1 MDNYKNPSLPVEERV
16 KDLLSRMTLEEK
28 AAQMDMI
35 RGVELAEKVHK
46 AHFCAVDENSGFQWD
61 KVRESCGERGM
72 GFVHDVYSVPAVLNR
87 LQKYMVEETRL
98 GIPCIFTGEALHGL
112 SYPGAT
118 VFPMP
123 INLGAAFD
131 PGLTQEVGAAI
142 AAETRSLGI
151 HEILAPNLDLAREPR
166 WGRVE
171 ETFGEDTYLSSCMA
185 YAIVTGEQG
194 GDISRPDKVA
204 AEPKH
209 YCVHG
214 IPEGGTNC
222 SPARV
227 GRREIETDYLPVFE
241 AGVKK
246 AGAYNAMASYNCIDG
261 EAVICSRRYLRR
273 ILKERYGLKG
283 YVRADFGAVNRLKTS
298 HHMTADSKESIR
310 MAVDGGL
317 DVQGFDFSNSFWEK
331 SLVSLVEE
339 GKLEESV
346 MDEAVSRVLRV
357 KFELGLFENPYTEET
372 HYKDVVRC
380 EKHRMLS
387 LRAARESMVL
397 LQNKGGLLPLRGV
410 KSIALLGPSSGHQ
423 RIGSYSSV
431 PYGYKVPS
439 LYEELKKAAGDDI
452 VIRQCDGCG
461 ISDRDISLV
470 PESWYEDGVELTF
483 YNNDHFEGEPAGT
496 NRMEYINFNWILA
509 KPHRDLEFT
518 GYSVKMKCM
527 LHVDTHVFTEAD
539 EIKGRLV
546 FTTGDSVRVMVDG
559 KCVIDSFGDH
569 KQKLPGCE
577 FLFVNGAVHE
587 VEIEYVC
594 DVNGNDLTLS
604 MDFHDSSL
612 EKAVALAEECD
623 MTILVCGDDK
633 VTSGEG
639 MDRCD
644 LKLYGKQ
651 KELVERV
658 GALGKPSVLVL
669 ENGKP
674 VDLRDET
681 ESMDAILVA
690 WFDGELGAKAIAEA
704 LFGKINP
711 SGRLPISFPKSV
723 GHIPCYYSRL
733 PGGSREYLEGNINAL
748 FPFGFGLSYTEF
760 TYRDLVIEK
769 REEKYSYRAAVKV
782 RNAGERFGT
791 EVVQLYIN
799 DLLSSVVR
807 PDRLL
812 KGFCRV
818 DLEPGEEKEVE
829 FLLDFDSFKLLNL
842 DMEWVVEPGEFE
854 IIIGSSSADTGLSR
868 IITVEE

>member
-1 MDNYKNPSLPVEERV
+1 
-16 KDLLSRMTLEEK
+16 
-28 AAQMDMI
+28 
-35 RGVELAEKVHK
+35 
-46 AHFCAVDENSGFQWD
+46 
-61 KVRESCGERGM
+61 
-72 GFVHDVYSVPAVLNR
+72 
-87 LQKYMVEETRL
+87 
-98 GIPCIFTGEALHGL
+98 
-112 SYPGAT
+112 
-118 VFPMP
+118 
-123 INLGAAFD
+123 
-131 PGLTQEVGAAI
+131 
-142 AAETRSLGI
+142 
-151 HEILAPNLDLAREPR
+151 
-166 WGRVE
+166 
-171 ETFGEDTYLSSCMA
+171 
-185 YAIVTGEQG
+185 
-194 GDISRPDKVA
+194 
-204 AEPKH
+204 
-209 YCVHG
+209 
-214 IPEGGTNC
+214 
-222 SPARV
+222 
-227 GRREIETDYLPVFE
+227 
-241 AGVKK
+241 
-246 AGAYNAMASYNCIDG
+246 
-261 EAVICSRRYLRR
+261 
-273 ILKERYGLKG
+273 
-283 YVRADFGAVNRLKTS
+283 
-298 HHMTADSKESIR
+298 
-310 MAVDGGL
+310 
-317 DVQGFDFSNSFWEK
+317 
-331 SLVSLVEE
+331 
-339 GKLEESV
+339 
-346 MDEAVSRVLRV
+346 
-357 KFELGLFENPYTEET
+357 
-372 HYKDVVRC
+372 
-380 EKHRMLS
+380 
-387 LRAARESMVL
+387 
-397 LQNKGGLLPLRGV
+397 
-410 KSIALLGPSSGHQ
+410 
-423 RIGSYSSV
+423 
-431 PYGYKVPS
+431 
-439 LYEELKKAAGDDI
+439 
-452 VIRQCDGCG
+452 
-461 ISDRDISLV
+461 
-470 PESWYEDGVELTF
+470 
-483 YNNDHFEGEPAGT
+483 
-496 NRMEYINFNWILA
+496 MEYINFNWILA

-690 WFDGELGAKAIAEA
+690 WFGGELGAKAIAEA

-748 FPFGFGLSYTEF
+748 FPFGFGLSYTKF

-842 DMEWVVEPGEFE
+842 DMEWVAEPGEFE

>member
-1 MDNYKNPSLPVEERV
+1 
-16 KDLLSRMTLEEK
+16 
-28 AAQMDMI
+28 
-35 RGVELAEKVHK
+35 
-46 AHFCAVDENSGFQWD
+46 
-61 KVRESCGERGM
+61 
-72 GFVHDVYSVPAVLNR
+72 
-87 LQKYMVEETRL
+87 
-98 GIPCIFTGEALHGL
+98 
-112 SYPGAT
+112 
-118 VFPMP
+118 
-123 INLGAAFD
+123 
-131 PGLTQEVGAAI
+131 
-142 AAETRSLGI
+142 
-151 HEILAPNLDLAREPR
+151 
-166 WGRVE
+166 
-171 ETFGEDTYLSSCMA
+171 
-185 YAIVTGEQG
+185 
-194 GDISRPDKVA
+194 
-204 AEPKH
+204 
-209 YCVHG
+209 
-214 IPEGGTNC
+214 
-222 SPARV
+222 
-227 GRREIETDYLPVFE
+227 
-241 AGVKK
+241 
-246 AGAYNAMASYNCIDG
+246 
-261 EAVICSRRYLRR
+261 
-273 ILKERYGLKG
+273 
-283 YVRADFGAVNRLKTS
+283 
-298 HHMTADSKESIR
+298 
-310 MAVDGGL
+310 
-317 DVQGFDFSNSFWEK
+317 
-331 SLVSLVEE
+331 
-339 GKLEESV
+339 
-346 MDEAVSRVLRV
+346 MDEAVSRILRV

-380 EKHRMLS
+380 EEHRMLS

-612 EKAVALAEECD
+612 EKAIALAEECD

-674 VDLRDET
+674 VDLREET

-690 WFDGELGAKAIAEA
+690 WFGGELGAKAIAEA

-769 REEKYSYRAAVKV
+769 REEKYSYRATVKV

-791 EVVQLYIN
+791 EVAQLYIN

-818 DLEPGEEKEVE
+818 DLEPGEEKEAE
-829 FLLDFDSFKLLNL
+829 FLLDFDSFKLLN
-842 DMEWVVEPGEFE
+842 G
-854 IIIGSSSADTGLSR
+854 GAR
-868 IITVEE
+868 

>member
-1 MDNYKNPSLPVEERV
+1 M
-16 KDLLSRMTLEEK
+16 
-28 AAQMDMI
+28 
-35 RGVELAEKVHK
+35 
-46 AHFCAVDENSGFQWD
+46 
-61 KVRESCGERGM
+61 
-72 GFVHDVYSVPAVLNR
+72 
-87 LQKYMVEETRL
+87 
-98 GIPCIFTGEALHGL
+98 
-112 SYPGAT
+112 
-118 VFPMP
+118 
-123 INLGAAFD
+123 
-131 PGLTQEVGAAI
+131 
-142 AAETRSLGI
+142 
-151 HEILAPNLDLAREPR
+151 
-166 WGRVE
+166 
-171 ETFGEDTYLSSCMA
+171 
-185 YAIVTGEQG
+185 
-194 GDISRPDKVA
+194 
-204 AEPKH
+204 
-209 YCVHG
+209 
-214 IPEGGTNC
+214 
-222 SPARV
+222 

-690 WFDGELGAKAIAEA
+690 WFGGELGAKAIAEA

>member
-1 MDNYKNPSLPVEERV
+1 
-16 KDLLSRMTLEEK
+16 
-28 AAQMDMI
+28 
-35 RGVELAEKVHK
+35 
-46 AHFCAVDENSGFQWD
+46 
-61 KVRESCGERGM
+61 
-72 GFVHDVYSVPAVLNR
+72 
-87 LQKYMVEETRL
+87 
-98 GIPCIFTGEALHGL
+98 
-112 SYPGAT
+112 
-118 VFPMP
+118 
-123 INLGAAFD
+123 
-131 PGLTQEVGAAI
+131 
-142 AAETRSLGI
+142 
-151 HEILAPNLDLAREPR
+151 
-166 WGRVE
+166 
-171 ETFGEDTYLSSCMA
+171 
-185 YAIVTGEQG
+185 
-194 GDISRPDKVA
+194 
-204 AEPKH
+204 
-209 YCVHG
+209 
-214 IPEGGTNC
+214 
-222 SPARV
+222 
-227 GRREIETDYLPVFE
+227 
-241 AGVKK
+241 
-246 AGAYNAMASYNCIDG
+246 
-261 EAVICSRRYLRR
+261 
-273 ILKERYGLKG
+273 
-283 YVRADFGAVNRLKTS
+283 
-298 HHMTADSKESIR
+298 
-310 MAVDGGL
+310 
-317 DVQGFDFSNSFWEK
+317 
-331 SLVSLVEE
+331 
-339 GKLEESV
+339 

-690 WFDGELGAKAIAEA
+690 WFGGELGAKAIAEA

>member
-1 MDNYKNPSLPVEERV
+1 M
-16 KDLLSRMTLEEK
+16 
-28 AAQMDMI
+28 
-35 RGVELAEKVHK
+35 
-46 AHFCAVDENSGFQWD
+46 
-61 KVRESCGERGM
+61 
-72 GFVHDVYSVPAVLNR
+72 
-87 LQKYMVEETRL
+87 
-98 GIPCIFTGEALHGL
+98 
-112 SYPGAT
+112 
-118 VFPMP
+118 
-123 INLGAAFD
+123 
-131 PGLTQEVGAAI
+131 
-142 AAETRSLGI
+142 
-151 HEILAPNLDLAREPR
+151 
-166 WGRVE
+166 
-171 ETFGEDTYLSSCMA
+171 
-185 YAIVTGEQG
+185 
-194 GDISRPDKVA
+194 
-204 AEPKH
+204 
-209 YCVHG
+209 
-214 IPEGGTNC
+214 
-222 SPARV
+222 
-227 GRREIETDYLPVFE
+227 
-241 AGVKK
+241 
-246 AGAYNAMASYNCIDG
+246 
-261 EAVICSRRYLRR
+261 ICSRRYLRR

-690 WFDGELGAKAIAEA
+690 WFGGELGAKAIAEA